1 MAFKFQ
7 ALWFPNQQLVS
18 NFETLDITSNIPA
31 ESLTYSGLGI
41 YKRRKVKGWPPVT
54 PSFNFKRRGIWTLEQ
69 IRVQIKKKKLY
80 HFQFITK
87 IVVQISDAVTY
98 YSVCSMQSFKT
109 SVHCALQIVHC

>member
-18 NFETLDITSNIPA
+18 DFETLDITLNIPA

-69 IRVQIKKKKLY
+69 IRVQIKKTTLPLP
-80 HFQFITK
+80 
-87 IVVQISDAVTY
+87 VY
-98 YSVCSMQSFKT
+98 Y
-109 SVHCALQIVHC
+109 